1 MGKSYKPKMLGSEI
15 QRVLADMLI
24 RGELKDPAFKE
35 KMIGINSV
43 DVSGDGSYATLYIT
57 ILSYTPTKKIS
68 PDEKAAVLK
77 AFDKS
82 QGFIRSEIGKAVK
95 VRHIP
100 ELRFKFDESFEYGMK
115 MDKILDGL
123 KK

>member
-1 MGKSYKPKMLGSEI
+1 MGRSYKPKMLGTEI
-15 QRVLADMLI
+15 QRVLGEMLTK
-24 RGELKDPAFKE
+24 GELKDPAFKD

-57 ILSYTPTKKIS
+57 ALSFTPNKEFS
-68 PDEKAAVLK
+68 QAEKDNILK

>member
-1 MGKSYKPKMLGSEI
+1 MGRSYKPKMLGTEI
-15 QRVLADMLI
+15 QRVLSEMLT
-24 RGELKDPAFKE
+24 RGELKDPAFKD

-57 ILSYTPTKKIS
+57 VLSFTPNKEFS
-68 PDEKAAVLK
+68 QAEKDNILK

-100 ELRFKFDESFEYGMK
+100 ELRFRFDESFEYGMK

>member
-1 MGKSYKPKMLGSEI
+1 MGRSYRPKMLGGEI
-15 QRVLADMLI
+15 QKVLGDMLV
-24 RGELKDPAFKE
+24 RGQLKDPAFKD

-57 ILSYTPTKKIS
+57 AMSFTPGKEFS
-68 PDEKAAVLK
+68 DDEKKQILK
-77 AFDKS
+77 AFDKA
-82 QGFIRSEIGKAVK
+82 QPFIRSEIGKAVK

-100 ELRFKFDESFEYGMK
+100 ELRFSFDESYEYGMK
-115 MDKILDGL
+115 MDKIVDNL

>member
-1 MGKSYKPKMLGSEI
+1 MGKSYRPKMLGGEI
-15 QRVLADMLI
+15 QKVLGDMLI
-24 RGELKDPAFKE
+24 RGQLKDPAFKD

-57 ILSYTPTKKIS
+57 AMSFTPGVEFTDEEKKQI
-68 PDEKAAVLK
+68 LK

-82 QGFIRSEIGKAVK
+82 QAYIRSEIGKAVK

-100 ELRFKFDESFEYGMK
+100 ELRFSFDESYEYGMK
-115 MDKILDGL
+115 MDKILDNL

>member
-1 MGKSYKPKMLGSEI
+1 MGRSYKPKMLGTEI
-15 QRVLADMLI
+15 QRILGDMLI
-24 RGELKDPAFKE
+24 RGELKDPAFKD

-57 ILSYTPTKKIS
+57 ALSFVPSKEIS
-68 PDEKAAVLK
+68 VAEKEQILK

-82 QGFIRSEIGKAVK
+82 QGLIRTSIGKAVK
-95 VRHIP
+95 IRHIP

>member
-1 MGKSYKPKMLGSEI
+1 MGKSYRPKMLGGEI
-15 QRVLADMLI
+15 QKVLGDMLI
-24 RGELKDPAFKE
+24 RGQLKDPAFKD

-57 ILSYTPTKKIS
+57 AMSFTPGKEFS
-68 PDEKAAVLK
+68 ADEKKTILK
-77 AFDKS
+77 AFEKS
-82 QGFIRSEIGKAVK
+82 QAYIRSEIGKAVK

-100 ELRFKFDESFEYGMK
+100 ELRFSFDESFEYGMK

>member
-1 MGKSYKPKMLGSEI
+1 MGRSYRPKMLGTEI
-15 QRVLADMLI
+15 QRVLGDMLI
-24 RGELKDPAFKE
+24 RGSLKDPAFKD

-57 ILSYTPTKKIS
+57 VLSFTPGKEITEEDKKV
-68 PDEKAAVLK
+68 VLK
-77 AFDKS
+77 ALEKS
-82 QGFIRSEIGKAVK
+82 SGFIRSEIGKAVK

-100 ELRFKFDESFEYGMK
+100 ELRFSFDESYEYGMK
-115 MDKILDGL
+115 MDKILDSL

>member
-1 MGKSYKPKMLGSEI
+1 MGKSYRPKMLGGEI
-15 QRVLADMLI
+15 QKVLGDMLI
-24 RGELKDPAFKE
+24 RGQLKDPAFKD

-57 ILSYTPTKKIS
+57 AMSFTPGKEFS
-68 PDEKAAVLK
+68 ADEKKTILK
-77 AFDKS
+77 AFGKS
-82 QGFIRSEIGKAVK
+82 QAYIRSEIGKAVK

-100 ELRFKFDESFEYGMK
+100 ELRFSFDESFEYGMK